1 MTDTTFK
8 LIQEFV
14 VQPEKRDLG
23 ELEEIKVL
31 CAHYCFGTKF
41 SEIWTVSYDWL
52 FDVVALQLRPEK
64 PHTHRAYCCC
74 IRL

>member
-31 CAHYCFGTKF
+31 CAHYCFGIKF
-41 SEIWTVSYDWL
+41 SGI
-52 FDVVALQLRPEK
+52 
-64 PHTHRAYCCC
+64 
-74 IRL
+74 